1 MSPTAERI
9 PPPVRSRQLAVPVAA
24 FGLLAD
30 GLGVFLANDV
40 AAGVP
45 FTTNYWVWIGL
56 LHAAFCVGIAVF
68 MGVGDWS
75 WRAAHMGFA
84 SLSYLA
90 LGYLLL
96 SSYIGLALYSSA
108 PVWVRATML
117 LALIAYH
124 GWWVLRIVMRYRC
137 AWHTAKFRRLIYVEQ
152 EDCITFR
159 RSGEQEVRRRLG
171 IKFFPG
177 NLTIVATLLVS
188 LGSYLFRRELTEY
201 FGAQW
206 VPIAFAIGG
215 FTMSV
220 FTTTLVTMSV
230 LLYFVYPG
238 ILKRQTGKSVF
249 IDLLSPSPSVPSH

>member
-1 MSPTAERI
+1 MRATAERI
-9 PPPVRSRQLAVPVAA
+9 PPPIRSRQLAVPIAA
-24 FGLLAD
+24 FGLIAD

-40 AAGVP
+40 ATGVP
-45 FTTNYWVWIGL
+45 FSTNYWVWIGL
-56 LHAAFCVGIAVF
+56 LHATFCVGIAVC

-84 SLSYLA
+84 SLTYLA

-96 SSYIGLALYSSA
+96 SSYIGLALYSRA
-108 PVWVRATML
+108 PVGVRVTML
-117 LALIAYH
+117 LALVAYH
-124 GWWVLRIVMRYRC
+124 GWWVSRIVMRYRC
-137 AWHTAKFRRLIYVEQ
+137 AWQTGKFRRLIYVEQ
-152 EDCITFR
+152 EDCITLR

-188 LGSYLFRRELTEY
+188 LGSYFFRHDLTQY

-215 FTMSV
+215 FTMSI
-220 FTTTLVTMSV
+220 FATTLVTMSV
-230 LLYFVYPG
+230 LLYFV
-238 ILKRQTGKSVF
+238 S
-249 IDLLSPSPSVPSH
+249 LLSG